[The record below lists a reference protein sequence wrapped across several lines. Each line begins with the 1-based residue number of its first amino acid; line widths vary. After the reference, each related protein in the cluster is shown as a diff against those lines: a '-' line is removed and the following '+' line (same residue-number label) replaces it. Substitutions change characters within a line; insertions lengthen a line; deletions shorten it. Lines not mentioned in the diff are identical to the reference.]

1 MYHAYETIRSD
12 DPTHCKMYGPVGPL
26 FQNGAE
32 LSLIIKKSQYIALIL
47 ADLWVVRIGT
57 WGDSC
62 AILTIWYRIILLLC
76 IPEKTVTRAVYRHC
90 IAVSRGILS

>member
-26 FQNGAE
+26 FQKGTE
-32 LSLIIKKSQYIALIL
+32 QSSIRKKSHNIALIL

-57 WGDSC
+57 GGDSC
-62 AILTIWYRIILLLC
+62 AILTKSERTRF
-76 IPEKTVTRAVYRHC
+76 PSSSPKKTVTRAIYRHC